1 MKKYHPFIVI
11 SLCGNV
17 LVLSC
22 YGVTEKQLLFEFVVG
37 ELLGGIFLKML
48 VNFKEFLITV
58 SENACSSSNETR
70 NFQLQRI
77 LQSV

>member
-1 MKKYHPFIVI
+1 MKK
-11 SLCGNV
+11 SLVYCYFTCGNV
-17 LVLSC
+17 LVLYS
-22 YGVTEKQLLFEFVVG
+22 YSVAEKQLFFQFIVR

-48 VNFKEFLITV
+48 VNLKEFLITV